1 MFKQQRENFTATP
14 KLEIKEVA
22 KNIKR
27 KTMQI
32 AVDQS
37 IDLALNENQY
47 GVAPK
52 IEEAL
57 KTIDIATI
65 STYRKTPKFKSKLT
79 ALHNVDASNIYI
91 TVGAEDALRSIFAN
105 SYLKNNGSGNVLISD
120 ISWPYYTELAQNY
133 LVSLNNFS
141 LNEELYCYQFDV
153 AEIIKA
159 IHTHNPS
166 VILLDS
172 PHNPTGCQ
180 LEDDRIIEIYSA
192 MNADRIL
199 VIDETYF
206 EFSNRDDN
214 RGELVQQLDNV
225 VFIRSFSKYYG
236 LAGLR
241 IGYMLLGKGARAKL
255 NLHDSY
261 LGFNAI
267 ADEIACIA
275 LENRGFY
282 TAIAAQLNQQ
292 KESLFNFLRDIEQI
306 VPYQSSANF
315 LLVKFGKQ
323 NPLCAT
329 HYVEFMARHGI
340 QLKLYSQGKLANSV
354 RITIGTPEQMRYL
367 KRLSNEY
374 LQLHQLFNMEAYCS
388 LACPL
393 TA

>member
-1 MFKQQRENFTATP
+1 MFKPKRENLTATP
-14 KLEIKEVA
+14 KLEIKKVA
-22 KNIKR
+22 KHIKR

-37 IDLALNENQY
+37 LDLALNENQY
-47 GVAPK
+47 GVVPK
-52 IEEAL
+52 IEQAL
-57 KTIDIATI
+57 NTIDLAAI

-79 ALHNVDASNIYI
+79 ALHNVDAANIHI

-105 SYLKNNGSGNVLISD
+105 SYLKNNGSENVLISD
-120 ISWPYYTELAQNY
+120 ISWPYYTKLAQNY

-141 LNEELYCYQFDV
+141 LNESLYCYQFDV
-153 AEIIKA
+153 AAIIKA

-180 LEDDRIIEIYSA
+180 LEDEQIIEIYSA
-192 MNADRIL
+192 MSAEQIL

-206 EFSNRDDN
+206 EFSHRDDN

-261 LGFNAI
+261 LGFNVI
-267 ADEIACIA
+267 ADEIACTA

-282 TAIAAQLNQQ
+282 TASAAQLNQQ
-292 KESLFNFLRDIEQI
+292 KESLFNFLRDIKQI

-323 NPLCAT
+323 NPLDAS

-340 QLKLYSQGKLANSV
+340 KLKLYSQGKLANSV
-354 RITIGTPEQMRYL
+354 RITIGTSEQMHYL
-367 KRLSNEY
+367 KRLSHEY
-374 LQLHQLFNMEAYCS
+374 LQLHQLFNSEAYCS

>member
-1 MFKQQRENFTATP
+1 MSKQKRENFTATP

-22 KNIKR
+22 KNIER

-32 AVDQS
+32 AVDKS
-37 IDLALNENQY
+37 LDLALNENQY
-47 GVAPK
+47 GVASK
-52 IEEAL
+52 IEEAFN
-57 KTIDIATI
+57 TIDIATI

-79 ALHNVDASNIYI
+79 ALHNVDVSNIHI

-120 ISWPYYTELAQNY
+120 ISWPYYTELAQKY

-141 LNEELYCYQFDV
+141 LNESLYCYQFDV
-153 AEIIKA
+153 TEIIQA

-180 LEDDRIIEIYSA
+180 LEDEQIIEIYSA
-192 MNADRIL
+192 MSAEQIL

-214 RGELVQQLDNV
+214 RGELVQQLDNL

-255 NLHDSY
+255 NLHDRY
-261 LGFNAI
+261 LGFNVI
-267 ADEIACIA
+267 ADDIACIA

-282 TAIAAQLNQQ
+282 RAIAAQLNQQ
-292 KESLFNFLRDIEQI
+292 KESLFNFLRDIKQI

-315 LLVKFGKQ
+315 LLVKFRKQ
-323 NPLCAT
+323 NPLDAS

-340 QLKLYSQGKLANSV
+340 KLKLYSQGKLANSV

-367 KRLSNEY
+367 KSLSHEY
-374 LQLHQLFNMEAYCS
+374 LQLHQLFSMEAYCS